1 MSDTARDQGK
11 PFGTVY
17 FGAILAVI
25 GLVLTVASPVSIG
38 PVLAIVGAMLV
49 CTGLVLRAMPG
60 RD

>member
-1 MSDTARDQGK
+1 MSDSSSDTGK

-17 FGAILAVI
+17 FGAIVAVI
-25 GLVLTVASPVSIG
+25 GLVLTIASPVSIG